1 MTEELITA
9 TNKKNGEDR
18 LVSSADRLLA
28 PGPDKAGG
36 LGRAALLPE
45 SDGAPLLEAG
55 ASYDKRKPRLLR
67 RIGRGVAGL
76 VFRLAEK
83 TGWRSADE
91 NYETADNASG
101 DSENEDSHKEEK
113 LDELTLRRIDKIDEE
128 WEFRADVDGFNGN
141 FIPKS
146 FPDFAGS
153 IARGDY
159 EEIEKLVPNVREL
172 LANDDRLNNDKEYF
186 HYFTHSFLLN
196 LAKKN
201 VAAFFREHYEHMPKL
216 ADSARR
222 AMQEQVSSIRSL
234 KDRRD
239 SGEYFDYDYKH
250 EIAMLKLM
258 SAEAALPGEIAEEL
272 KDMIIGEVAGAVEVS
287 AVSMDWR
294 RFDMYAGW
302 LEDHGFPPERWP
314 QDARDREDFPEP
326 LRRMVDETEKDKAEK
341 LDRMIIKYC
350 IKKTELY
357 DGDSDKMK
365 PDVYGRCD
373 SIRKYVEGRLPELD
387 REMIFCGV
395 SSMVTSYSSQ
405 SMYLQ
410 TERYNDYIRT
420 IRGIGQENA
429 NKLGEELAITHFS
442 DWSPEVLRGTLH
454 ILETGRTESGNPAT
468 IIIRGFTGDHNGAA
482 YAHHNIRSTDMFAV
496 EIGHTD
502 MLSGIVEKLE
512 RAGVNSNTFYAVI
525 LFGHGSEDAFTMS
538 FGERI
543 SPDSQ
548 EWRNKKGLRDLVTAL
563 VIDTI
568 VLNSCHPLVREEDK
582 FEPLT
587 LGEGFQ
593 RRKGTASAIS
603 LAFPLTR
610 VVSGLDGIVYGRVDE
625 TGHVNIETE
634 DSNGDRTSTMAE
646 TWNGWTHVYE
656 KGADI
661 Q

>member
-365 PDVYGRCD
+365 PDVYGR
-373 SIRKYVEGRLPELD
+373 
-387 REMIFCGV
+387 
-395 SSMVTSYSSQ
+395 
-405 SMYLQ
+405 
-410 TERYNDYIRT
+410 
-420 IRGIGQENA
+420 
-429 NKLGEELAITHFS
+429 
-442 DWSPEVLRGTLH
+442 
-454 ILETGRTESGNPAT
+454 
-468 IIIRGFTGDHNGAA
+468 
-482 YAHHNIRSTDMFAV
+482 
-496 EIGHTD
+496 
-502 MLSGIVEKLE
+502 
-512 RAGVNSNTFYAVI
+512 
-525 LFGHGSEDAFTMS
+525 
-538 FGERI
+538 
-543 SPDSQ
+543 
-548 EWRNKKGLRDLVTAL
+548 
-563 VIDTI
+563 
-568 VLNSCHPLVREEDK
+568 
-582 FEPLT
+582 
-587 LGEGFQ
+587 
-593 RRKGTASAIS
+593 
-603 LAFPLTR
+603 
-610 VVSGLDGIVYGRVDE
+610 
-625 TGHVNIETE
+625 
-634 DSNGDRTSTMAE
+634 
-646 TWNGWTHVYE
+646 
-656 KGADI
+656 
-661 Q
+661 